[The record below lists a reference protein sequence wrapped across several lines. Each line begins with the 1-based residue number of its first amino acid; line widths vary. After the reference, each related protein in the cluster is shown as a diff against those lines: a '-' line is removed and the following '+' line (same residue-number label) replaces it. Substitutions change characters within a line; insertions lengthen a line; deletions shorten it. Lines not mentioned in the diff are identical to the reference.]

1 MEYEGDAQK
10 LAMLE
15 IDGNRVVRGPGRPDR
30 VNRTLTKK
38 AAGSYGGSDVSGRP
52 FPHSLTRRDSRGHQ
66 HAKEEQALEGSSWNY
81 QNLTTNHFP

>member
-1 MEYEGDAQK
+1 
-10 LAMLE
+10 MLE

-38 AAGSYGGSDVSGRP
+38 AAGGYGGSDVS
-52 FPHSLTRRDSRGHQ
+52 
-66 HAKEEQALEGSSWNY
+66 EQALEGSSWNY